1 MTGTLPAVVVPRA
14 ITGRIAQWRLVAFG
28 VLAPGQVDESA
39 RPPVIRYCRGNRW
52 GSCLVRPDVD
62 GIRLLLNI
70 VWLVLHGWGL
80 ALAYLLAGVVAC
92 LLVVTIP
99 FGIASFRLA
108 GYAAWPFGRTTV
120 PAPGAGAASALGN
133 VLWFLFVGW
142 WLALLHVVAGIA
154 YCLTIIGIPFGI
166 ALFKLAL
173 VGLFPLGK
181 QVVALDAPQ
190 SRPAAGASQVVSPRR

>member
-1 MTGTLPAVVVPRA
+1 
-14 ITGRIAQWRLVAFG
+14 
-28 VLAPGQVDESA
+28 
-39 RPPVIRYCRGNRW
+39 
-52 GSCLVRPDVD
+52 VD

-70 VWLVLHGWGL
+70 VWLVLHGWAL

-120 PAPGAGAASALGN
+120 PTPAAGAASALGN
-133 VLWFLFVGW
+133 VLWFLLVGW
-142 WLALLHVVAGIA
+142 WLALLHVAAGIA

-181 QVVALDAPQ
+181 QVVATDVLAPWRAPASSLDRAH
-190 SRPAAGASQVVSPRR
+190 VV

>member
-1 MTGTLPAVVVPRA
+1 V
-14 ITGRIAQWRLVAFG
+14 
-28 VLAPGQVDESA
+28 
-39 RPPVIRYCRGNRW
+39 N
-52 GSCLVRPDVD
+52 
-62 GIRLLLNI
+62 GIRLVLNV
-70 VWLVLHGWGL
+70 VWLVLHGWAL

-92 LLVVTIP
+92 VLVVTIP

-120 PAPGAGAASALGN
+120 RAPAAGAASALGN

-142 WLALLHVVAGIA
+142 WLALLHVAAGVA

-181 QVVALDAPQ
+181 QVVATDLPVTWRAPGSSIER
-190 SRPAAGASQVVSPRR
+190 SRVA